1 MKSEKFISQT
11 ECPQCSLMME
21 LQTFLT
27 ICVIKKKLT
36 LHDIGNLSDIL
47 IIYTEKANI

>member
-1 MKSEKFISQT
+1 MSSVFPYDGTSNIFDNL
-11 ECPQCSLMME
+11 CD
-21 LQTFLT
+21 
-27 ICVIKKKLT
+27 KKELT